1 MDQLELME
9 TYGTPVGLIGGIVLL
24 TLSSW
29 MSRRVSRKRFYR
41 RNGAGIQ
48 VFPSYRAKVRI
59 QFFEGVTN
67 RLATLVALGG
77 ILLIGFAIINFAHR
91 MSV

>member
-1 MDQLELME
+1 MDQFELME
-9 TYGTPVGLIGGIVLL
+9 AYGTPVGLIGGVILL
-24 TLSSW
+24 IISSW
-29 MSRRVSRKRFYR
+29 MTHRVNRKRFYR
-41 RNGAGIQ
+41 RNEAGVE

-59 QFFEGVTN
+59 QFSEGLKE
-67 RLATLVALGG
+67 RLSTLIALVG